1 MTDRILIP
9 FIILIG
15 LLFVPAALAADNK
28 VPHGGTVYVGEADL
42 DVSSCDVHTGDEI
55 AWWDSGNAQGTPT
68 ARSRVTDVQHFSVDT
83 DTFKGHT
90 GQWYALITKKPIF
103 TVEDPTLEV
112 ALVENGM
119 DTDPDTIK
127 RGNLVSF
134 KIATNLAGISQRAGS
149 SGAPVSINLTGPND
163 TVFHTITS
171 SQTGDFN
178 LDKVYVYASPYDTGA
193 VWDTSDAK
201 KFPDGEYTISAV
213 TNVNKINENN
223 PDSGATVTEEK
234 TYTISKT
241 GVKGKED
248 SDKSVSSKDKSGDV
262 KTESVTTEKKS
273 SKKAANVSEDATPKI
288 TSEPTPEETSS
299 KSSKSKKSVDEEET
313 PTVKPT
319 KKVTSEPTLE
329 GKSNKTKKLTA
340 EELEKQENL
349 TAQKTQKPTRE
360 PTEVQTSVV
369 TPIPTKEVTDE
380 PTPVITPH
388 PKKTYA
394 HPPTPS
400 ATATQASPLPVGVI
414 CAALGAAALLI
425 GSKRSQ

>member
-15 LLFVPAALAADNK
+15 LLLVPAALAADNK

-68 ARSRVTDVQHFSVDT
+68 ARSRVTDVQHFNVDT

-90 GQWYALITKKPIF
+90 GQWYALITKKPVF

-241 GVKGKED
+241 GVKGK
-248 SDKSVSSKDKSGDV
+248 DKSGDV
-262 KTESVTTEKKS
+262 KAESVTTEKKAA
-273 SKKAANVSEDATPKI
+273 KKAANVSEEPTEKI

-299 KSSKSKKSVDEEET
+299 KSSKSKKSVDESET
-313 PTVKPT
+313 PTEKPT
-319 KKVTSEPTLE
+319 KKVTSEPTSE

-340 EELEKQENL
+340 DELEKQENL

-400 ATATQASPLPVGVI
+400 ATATQASPLPIGVL

-425 GSKRSQ
+425 GSKRNQ